1 MKGELT
7 MKRIELNTIPYDQGF
22 ETSNGWEICVATGY
36 AVYDEATN
44 RWWNEYVD
52 SDGEIHLG

>member
-1 MKGELT
+1 

-22 ETSNGWEICVATGY
+22 ETRNGWEICVATGY